1 MRAMNREMTLIEWIS
16 LHDFGM
22 DRIRR
27 KKMLYMIWAK
37 NEREEKDK
45 IFTNRNKFVQVVKAC
60 KQKGLSFLAE
70 SYFVST
76 DGDYVEVGSRYS
88 QNITEDKDT
97 EVSKEMFRKICWFV
111 KHLQKN
117 EHSAFGVTD

>member
-1 MRAMNREMTLIEWIS
+1 
-16 LHDFGM
+16 
-22 DRIRR
+22 
-27 KKMLYMIWAK
+27 MLYMIWAK

-76 DGDYVEVGSRYS
+76 DGDDVEVGSRYS
-88 QNITEDKDT
+88 QGIPEDKDD
-97 EVSKEMFRKICWFV
+97 EAAKEMFRNVCWFV

>member
-1 MRAMNREMTLIEWIS
+1 
-16 LHDFGM
+16 
-22 DRIRR
+22 
-27 KKMLYMIWAK
+27 MLYMIWAK

-45 IFTNRNKFVQVVKAC
+45 IFTNRNKFVQVVKSC

-76 DGDYVEVGSRYS
+76 DGDYVEVGARCS

>member
-1 MRAMNREMTLIEWIS
+1 
-16 LHDFGM
+16 
-22 DRIRR
+22 
-27 KKMLYMIWAK
+27 MLYMIWAK

-45 IFTNRNKFVQVVKAC
+45 IFINRNKFVQVVKSC

-76 DGDYVEVGSRYS
+76 DGDYVEVGSKYS
-88 QNITEDKDT
+88 QNITEDEDAK
-97 EVSKEMFRKICWFV
+97 VSKEMCWKICRFV

>member
-1 MRAMNREMTLIEWIS
+1 MS
-16 LHDFGM
+16 
-22 DRIRR
+22 
-27 KKMLYMIWAK
+27 YMIWAK

-45 IFTNRNKFVQVVKAC
+45 IFTNRNKFVQAVKSC

-70 SYFVST
+70 NYIVTT
-76 DGDYVEVGSRYS
+76 DGDNEEVGSRYS

-111 KHLQKN
+111 KRLQKN

>member
-1 MRAMNREMTLIEWIS
+1 
-16 LHDFGM
+16 
-22 DRIRR
+22 
-27 KKMLYMIWAK
+27 MLYMIWAK

-76 DGDYVEVGSRYS
+76 DGDYVEVGARCS
-88 QNITEDKDT
+88 QGIDESKDD
-97 EVSKEMFRKICWFV
+97 EVSKEMFLKICWFV

>member
-1 MRAMNREMTLIEWIS
+1 
-16 LHDFGM
+16 
-22 DRIRR
+22 
-27 KKMLYMIWAK
+27 MLYMIWAK

-76 DGDYVEVGSRYS
+76 DGAYVEVGMRCS
-88 QNITEDKDT
+88 QGIDESKDT

>member
-1 MRAMNREMTLIEWIS
+1 
-16 LHDFGM
+16 
-22 DRIRR
+22 
-27 KKMLYMIWAK
+27 MLYMIWAK

-76 DGDYVEVGSRYS
+76 DGDYVEVGARYS
-88 QNITEDKDT
+88 QGIDESIDDA
-97 EVSKEMFRKICWFV
+97 VSKEMFRKICWFV

>member
-1 MRAMNREMTLIEWIS
+1 
-16 LHDFGM
+16 
-22 DRIRR
+22 
-27 KKMLYMIWAK
+27 MLYMIWAK

-45 IFTNRNKFVQVVKAC
+45 IFANRNKFIQAVKAC

-70 SYFVST
+70 SYYVST
-76 DGDYVEVGSRYS
+76 DGYYVEVGTRCS
-88 QNITEDKDT
+88 QGITEDKDT

-111 KHLQKN
+111 KRIHKN